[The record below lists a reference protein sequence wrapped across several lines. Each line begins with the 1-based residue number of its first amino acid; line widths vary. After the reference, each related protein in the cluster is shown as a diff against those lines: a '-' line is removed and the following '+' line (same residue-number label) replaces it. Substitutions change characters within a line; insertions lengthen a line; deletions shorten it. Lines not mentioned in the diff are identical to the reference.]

1 MFTTPEGERAFL
13 AEYRNAMKRWPV
25 PYEEVDV
32 PGRFGSTHVVVSGP
46 RNAPPLVLLHGYM
59 ATSVMWAP
67 NVADFAKDHRVYAID
82 VMGQPSKSIPTEP
95 IRTANDYAVWLG
107 ETLDRLYLDRVSLVG
122 QSYGGW
128 LALNF
133 ALFAPHRLHKLVLL
147 SPGGG
152 FAPMARQFS
161 LRGMLMVWFPSRLTV
176 NWFMRWIGVTGAE
189 ARPIRELT
197 YLGLKHF
204 RMPVE
209 TLRVMPV
216 VFPEDRLR
224 AMRVPTLLLIG
235 RREVVWNPVTALRRA
250 RELFPDIQAELVPNS
265 SHEMCFSQRDFVDG
279 RVRQFLGTAPTKKG
293 ERHVL
298 VSASPMD
305 DRVGRVAV

>member
-1 MFTTPEGERAFL
+1 MFKTPEGERAFV
-13 AEYRNAMKRWPV
+13 AEYDEAMKRWPV
-25 PYEEVDV
+25 PYEEVDL

-59 ATSVMWAP
+59 ATSAMWAP
-67 NVADFAKDHRVYAID
+67 NVGDFVKDHRVYAID

-95 IRTANDYAVWLG
+95 IRTADDYAVWLG
-107 ETLDRLYLDRVSLVG
+107 ETLDALYLDRVSLVG

-133 ALFAPHRLHKLVLL
+133 ALAAPHRLHKLVLL

-176 NWFMRWIGVTGAE
+176 NWFMRWLGVTGDE

-204 RMPVE
+204 RVPVE
-209 TLRVMPV
+209 TLRVLPV
-216 VFPEDRLR
+216 LFSEDRLR

-235 RREVVWNPVTALRRA
+235 RREVVWNPVTAVRRA
-250 RELFPDIQAELVPNS
+250 RQLFPDVQAELVPSS
-265 SHEMCFSQRDFVDG
+265 SHEMCFSQREFVDA
-279 RVRQFLGTAPTKKG
+279 RVRQFLNTPPTKKG
-293 ERHVL
+293 GPRVL

-305 DRVGRVAV
+305 DRVGRIAV

>member
-1 MFTTPEGERAFL
+1 MFKTPEGEGKFL
-13 AEYRNAMKRWPV
+13 DAYAAAMKRWPV
-25 PYEEVDV
+25 PFQAVDV
-32 PGRFGSTHVVVSGP
+32 LGRFGRTHVVVSGP

-59 ATSVMWAP
+59 ATSAMWAP
-67 NVADFAKDHRVYAID
+67 NVGDFAKDHRVYAID
-82 VMGQPSKSIPTEP
+82 VMGQPSLSIPTEP
-95 IRTANDYAVWLG
+95 IRSADDYAVWLD
-107 ETLDRLYLDRVSLVG
+107 ETLDALYLDRVSLVG

-133 ALFAPHRLHKLVLL
+133 ALFAPHRLHTLVLL

-176 NWFMRWIGVTGAE
+176 NWFMRWLGVTGAA
-189 ARPIRELT
+189 ARPILELT

-204 RMPVE
+204 QVPVE
-209 TLRVMPV
+209 TLRVLPV
-216 VFPEDRLR
+216 VFPDYRLR

-265 SHEMCFSQRDFVDG
+265 SHEMCLSQREFVDA
-279 RVRQFLGTAPTKKG
+279 RVRQFLNTASTKRG
-293 ERHVL
+293 GPRVR
-298 VSASPMD
+298 VSVSPMD
-305 DRVGRVAV
+305 DRVGSLAV